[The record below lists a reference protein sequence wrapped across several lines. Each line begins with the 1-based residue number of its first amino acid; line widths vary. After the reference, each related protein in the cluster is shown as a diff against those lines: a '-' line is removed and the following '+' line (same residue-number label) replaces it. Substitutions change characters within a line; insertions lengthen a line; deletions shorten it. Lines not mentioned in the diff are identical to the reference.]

1 MSHGSPCMVEIYNQD
16 NWVLFMLD
24 SHGAEPCDRR
34 FGSAV
39 RNAIKMMGINSS
51 NEWFAI
57 CRKEV
62 LLLQNLDVS
71 FPWNYN
77 CRKQGNI
84 ADTVIARGAGGEW

>member
-1 MSHGSPCMVEIYNQD
+1 MVEIYNQD

-39 RNAIKMMGINSS
+39 RNAIRMQGMNSS

-57 CRKEV
+57 CRNEV
-62 LLLQNLDVS
+62 LLLQNLDVG
-71 FPWNYN
+71 FP
-77 CRKQGNI
+77 
-84 ADTVIARGAGGEW
+84 